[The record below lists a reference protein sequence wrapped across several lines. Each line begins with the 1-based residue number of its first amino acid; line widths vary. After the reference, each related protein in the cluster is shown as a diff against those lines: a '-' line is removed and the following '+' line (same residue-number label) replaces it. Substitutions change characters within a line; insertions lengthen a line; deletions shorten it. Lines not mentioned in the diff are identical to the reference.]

1 MTDYLGCTFVVLD
14 LVDTF
19 VALDSV
25 GTSAFVVVVVVVV
38 VVVDTF
44 EVVVLGTGSIG
55 TFETTIGVDLI
66 DTSVVDLA
74 GTFVVVVVVVTDL
87 VDTSEVDFVGSYL
100 TDTLVVDF
108 ADTSDVVV
116 VVVDFLDYIAC
127 CYSDKTVVLDYKFHL
142 LDLTPGF
149 GCLVLYCS
157 QLRLDFLAEMRVRV
171 RRVSVVVE
179 MAGALCLEVR
189 FAIYLDLTKLRV
201 ACLLCRP

>member
-74 GTFVVVVVVVTDL
+74 GTFVV
-87 VDTSEVDFVGSYL
+87 
-100 TDTLVVDF
+100 
-108 ADTSDVVV
+108 VVV

-201 ACLLCRP
+201 SCLPCRS